1 MDTQTLTHP
10 RLSRLRRTAPKFLVC
25 LFAVA
30 LFSTVLATPAHA
42 AEWWDI
48 AGNVIESINNAVAG
62 WIRSGCEALLDSYLG
77 AMSTV
82 GQESFLTGS
91 FETLFGSG
99 LGDTSVWD
107 IINSIHQS
115 MIVPFGE
122 SILALVM
129 LVQVVKISQRIDATA
144 TFPAVKEIVVL
155 AVIYV
160 ILHWLIAHSVD
171 LCAAIFDEFNRITAA
186 LYDSGLANV
195 PNITVPEDLN
205 DIGFLI
211 LLFFMSL
218 VLFGVSLIAV
228 LIVWVMSAARA
239 IQIYIL
245 AAFSP
250 IPLSLLGFEETRSM
264 GVGFFKNFAAVC
276 LAGAIMAFTIT
287 IFPIMASSSLASING
302 FFIVNEA
309 GATLSI
315 LPLVALLG
323 LPILLIISIVKSGA
337 WARDLLGG

>member
-48 AGNVIESINNAVAG
+48 AGNVMESINGFVAG
-62 WIRSGCEALLDSYLG
+62 LLRGFAEACFDSY
-77 AMSTV
+77 STAISAV

-91 FETLFGSG
+91 FSTLFGTGGS
-99 LGDTSVWD
+99 TSVWD
-107 IINSIHQS
+107 VINTIHQS

-160 ILHWLIAHSVD
+160 ILHWLIVNSVD

-186 LYDSGLANV
+186 IFSAGETSVAALT
-195 PNITVPEDLN
+195 IPEELTDLGVLLLL
-205 DIGFLI
+205 DLMGVFMIVIGFAATI
-211 LLFFMSL
+211 
-218 VLFGVSLIAV
+218 
-228 LIVWVMSAARA
+228 IVWVMSAARA

-264 GVGFFKNFAAVC
+264 GVGFFKSFAAVC
-276 LAGAIMAFTIT
+276 LAGAIMAFTVT
-287 IFPIMASSSLASING
+287 IFPIMATSSFASING
-302 FFIVNEA
+302 FIITNEA
-309 GATLSI
+309 GTTISI
-315 LPLVALLG
+315 IPLVGLIG
-323 LPILLIISIVKSGA
+323 LPILLIISVVKSGA